1 MYTPRLAGLG
11 KVVSARKALSSIRDG
26 SVIAVSG
33 FNMSTTPELLLEE
46 LYRLYRETGHPE
58 RLFIISDT
66 FPGAPG
72 RGMDKIFESLYK
84 EGDTRFIEGILMPYL
99 GWSKWLQ
106 RMVLEDW
113 IEAYTWSIGVMAYW
127 FREVGSGRPG
137 VLTRV
142 GLGTFF
148 DPRMDGGFLNDKARR
163 RARAK
168 VQVLTIDGDEYLLYT
183 APQPDVA
190 LIRGSTAD
198 EMGNLTMEDEAI
210 YGTVLNIAQ
219 ATKAYPKKGTVIA
232 QVLRVA
238 RYGSLNPKEVA
249 VPGPL
254 VDYVVV
260 APPEKHWQTASIS
273 YDPRIAGRIIPP
285 ISEDLVGRMELNIRK
300 VIARRVLLE
309 LVKLAVEEGRQ
320 IIINLGVGIPSHVM
334 QVAVEEKVEEV
345 IATTIE
351 SGPWGGVP
359 LTGPDFGAALGPY
372 AIIQMPDQFAIYEGG
387 VIDAASLG
395 FLQVDSEGNVNPSML
410 PGRLPGPGGF
420 PVIISGAPRIFY
432 AGGFTAGKRDI
443 RVEGGGIRI
452 VRDGEVAKF
461 VKRVYKVFCPCKRMV
476 EAGREV
482 MVITERA
489 VFRMEP
495 QGLRLV
501 EVAPGVDIERDILG
515 RMEFQPIV
523 KEEPEEMPR
532 KLFRPEPMRVRRLL
546 EEASRR

>member
-1 MYTPRLAGLG
+1 MNSLRLMGLG
-11 KVVSARKALSSIRDG
+11 KVASARQALSGIRDG

-46 LYRLYRETGHPE
+46 LYRIYKETGHP
-58 RLFIISDT
+58 RYLFLISDT

-72 RGMDKIFESLYK
+72 RALDRVFEELYK
-84 EGDTRFIEGILMPYL
+84 EGDDEFIEGVLMPYL

-106 RMVLEDW
+106 KMVLEDR

-148 DPRMDGGFLNDKARR
+148 DPRMDGGYLNE
-163 RARAK
+163 RARKSGRAR
-168 VQVLTIDGDEYLLYT
+168 VQLITIDGEEYLLYT

-198 EMGNLTMEDEAI
+198 ELGNLTMEDEAI

-219 ATKAYPKKGTVIA
+219 ATKAYPKKGLVVA

-260 APPEKHWQTASIS
+260 ASPDKHWQTASIN

-285 ISEDLVGRMELNIRK
+285 ISEDLVGRMQLSIRK

-309 LVKLAVEEGRQ
+309 LVKLAVDEGRQ
-320 IIINLGVGIPSHVM
+320 IIVNLGVGIPSHVM

-359 LTGPDFGAALGPY
+359 LTGPDFGAAIGPY

-395 FLQVDSEGNVNPSML
+395 FLQIDKEGNVNPSML

-420 PVIISGAPRIFY
+420 PVIISGAPRIYY

-443 RVEGGGIRI
+443 RI
-452 VRDGEVAKF
+452 VDGKLYIIKDGDVSKF
-461 VKRVYKVFCPCKRMV
+461 VERVYKVFCPCKRMV
-476 EAGREV
+476 DAGREV
-482 MVITERA
+482 LVITERA
-489 VFRMEP
+489 VFRMESN
-495 QGLRLV
+495 GLKLE
-501 EVAPGVDIERDILG
+501 EVAPGVDVERDIIG
-515 RMEFQPIV
+515 KMEFKPII
-523 KEEPEEMPR
+523 KREPEEMP
-532 KLFRPEPMRVRRLL
+532 KEIFRPEPMRLRRLL
-546 EEASRR
+546 EEAGKR

>member
-1 MYTPRLAGLG
+1 MNYNRLAGLG
-11 KVVSARKALSSIRDG
+11 KVASARQALSRIRDG
-26 SVIAVSG
+26 SVVAVSG
-33 FNMSTTPELLLEE
+33 FNMSTTPELLIEE
-46 LYRLYRETGHPE
+46 LYRLYKETGHP
-58 RLFIISDT
+58 RGLFLISDT

-72 RGMDKIFESLYK
+72 RGLDKVFEDLYR
-84 EGDTRFIEGILMPYL
+84 EGDEGFINGILMPYL

-106 RMVLEDW
+106 KMVLEDR

-148 DPRMDGGFLNDKARR
+148 DPRMDGGYLNDKARKR
-163 RARAK
+163 GRAR
-168 VQVLTIDGDEYLLYT
+168 VHLITIDGDEYLLYT

-198 EMGNLTMEDEAI
+198 ELGNLTMEDEAI

-219 ATKAYPKKGTVIA
+219 ATKAYPKKGLVVA

-254 VDYVVV
+254 VDHIVV
-260 APPEKHWQTASIS
+260 APPDKHWQTASIG

-285 ISEDLVGRMELNIRK
+285 ISEDLVGRMPLSIRK

-309 LVKLAVEEGRQ
+309 LVKLAVDEGRQ
-320 IIINLGVGIPSHVM
+320 IIVNLGVGIPSHVM
-334 QVAVEEKVEEV
+334 QVAVEEKVDEV

-359 LTGPDFGAALGPY
+359 LTGPDFGAAIGPY

-395 FLQVDSEGNVNPSML
+395 FLQIDKEGNVNPSML

-420 PVIISGAPRIFY
+420 PVIISGAPRIYY

-443 RVEGGGIRI
+443 RVSNGRLHI
-452 VRDGEVAKF
+452 VRDGEVVKF
-461 VKRVYKVFCPCKRMV
+461 VEHVYKVFCPCKRMV
-476 EAGREV
+476 EAGRDV
-482 MVITERA
+482 LVITERA
-489 VFRMEP
+489 VFRMESS
-495 QGLRLV
+495 GLKLE
-501 EVAPGVDIERDILG
+501 EVAPGIDIERDIIG
-515 RMEFQPIV
+515 KMEFKPVIRG
-523 KEEPEEMPR
+523 EPEEMP
-532 KLFRPEPMRVRRLL
+532 KEIFRPEPMRLRRLL
-546 EEASRR
+546 EEAGKR